1 MRILSVCKDNKN
13 NFILYLFTWFCHLW
27 IVYPVSHIIADMQG
41 AWCMFRTTRCQV
53 TAVAVSLCT
62 HTGLLVAQN
71 WATFHSV
78 FHSLCSQA
86 SLLAPEAVSRGCSQ
100 AHCIV
105 CFCSAGQLF
114 TLICHFPSNAQGT
127 YIYTCIHGLSFILLT
142 FSLRAFQR
150 SLKYSCEV
158 TSSVETF
165 VLHHDWHLH
174 LRQTRT
180 RCPWSE
186 VLWDVHQKIERE
198 KITFF

>member
-1 MRILSVCKDNKN
+1 MRIISVCKDNKN
-13 NFILYLFTWFCHLW
+13 NFIIYLFTWFCHLW

-53 TAVAVSLCT
+53 KAVVVSLCT
-62 HTGLLVAQN
+62 HIA
-71 WATFHSV
+71 
-78 FHSLCSQA
+78 CSTELGYFSQRFSFFVLSSKA
-86 SLLAPEAVSRGCSQ
+86 SSSRGCSQ

-158 TSSVETF
+158 ASSVETF

-198 KITFF
+198 KLIFF